1 MSFAFQHCASRTTH
15 PSVIKA
21 VFLEQR
27 STMTYCAEEARAQP
41 VCDGGV
47 ERPTVKSE
55 FDAVRFSHLAWA
67 ALTSK
72 RID

>member
-1 MSFAFQHCASRTTH
+1 
-15 PSVIKA
+15 
-21 VFLEQR
+21 
-27 STMTYCAEEARAQP
+27 MTYCAEEARAQP